1 MAQQGPRNPRSGR
14 LSPRGDRQWDDDR
27 YPDDDED
34 LPPWAGLAV
43 DPRWAEGSD
52 RGKRRATARPDTG
65 RGAPGAPAASG
76 AHGRHGAPAR
86 YEEPPGRSAAPGYDE
101 PRF

>member
-14 LSPRGDRQWDDDR
+14 LSPRGDRQRGDDR
-27 YPDDDED
+27 YPDDDEE

-52 RGKRRATARPDTG
+52 RGKRRATVPPDPG
-65 RGAPGAPAASG
+65 RGGRGLGARRVRRAGRARG
-76 AHGRHGAPAR
+76 AGQAQRTG
-86 YEEPPGRSAAPGYDE
+86 
-101 PRF
+101 

>member
-14 LSPRGDRQWDDDR
+14 LSPRGDRQWGDDR
-27 YPDDDED
+27 YPDDDEE

-52 RGKRRATARPDTG
+52 RGKRRATVRPDTG
-65 RGAPGAPAASG
+65 RGAARRGTGAPGRVRRRPAGRGG
-76 AHGRHGAPAR
+76 AGQAQRTG
-86 YEEPPGRSAAPGYDE
+86 
-101 PRF
+101 